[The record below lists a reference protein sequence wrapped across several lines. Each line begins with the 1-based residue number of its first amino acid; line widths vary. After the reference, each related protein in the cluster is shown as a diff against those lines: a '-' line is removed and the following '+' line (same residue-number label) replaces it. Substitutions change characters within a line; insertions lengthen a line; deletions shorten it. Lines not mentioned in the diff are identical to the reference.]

1 MAFAVLMKGSYIMLK
16 EISYDNKHSYVAV
29 LDNGTF
35 IIAYEDG
42 TAKDLQG
49 NCYRLVSHLDE
60 DDETVID
67 GWQPIK

>member
-1 MAFAVLMKGSYIMLK
+1 MHK
-16 EISYDNKHSYVAV
+16 EIFCDNNHIYVAV

-49 NCYRLVSHLDE
+49 NRYRLVSHLDE
-60 DDETVID
+60 NDEVIID
-67 GWQPIK
+67 GWQFES

>member
-1 MAFAVLMKGSYIMLK
+1 MYK
-16 EISYDNKHSYVAV
+16 EIFYDNNHIYVAV

-49 NCYRLVSHLDE
+49 NRYRLVSHLDE
-60 DDETVID
+60 NDEAIAD
-67 GWQPIK
+67 GWRLES